1 MWTTFWGKNLVRL
14 RLQHVVVN
22 ENKFLLKDIRE
33 MVGNG
38 YSVEELAK
46 SKIPDKRV
54 GTRCK
59 FSPLPTFN
67 VDNQVIFALLVGKN
81 VIFSNIDQGGRGN
94 TRYSSSVP
102 TTFGRDCLKEI
113 CEEFSSEG
121 NASDCHGVTL
131 F

>member
-1 MWTTFWGKNLVRL
+1 MLLMWTTFWGKNLVRL

-22 ENKFLLKDIRE
+22 ENRFLLKDIRE

-59 FSPLPTFN
+59 FSPPPTLNF
-67 VDNQVIFALLVGKN
+67 DNQVIFALFVGKKRD
-81 VIFSNIDQGGRGN
+81 IFQ
-94 TRYSSSVP
+94 
-102 TTFGRDCLKEI
+102 
-113 CEEFSSEG
+113 
-121 NASDCHGVTL
+121 H
-131 F
+131 